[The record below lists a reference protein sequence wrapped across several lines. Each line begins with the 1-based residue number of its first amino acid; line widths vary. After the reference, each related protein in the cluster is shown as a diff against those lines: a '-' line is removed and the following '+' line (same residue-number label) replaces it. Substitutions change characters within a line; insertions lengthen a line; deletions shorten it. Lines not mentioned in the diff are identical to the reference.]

1 MSLKASVDI
10 GTNTALLL
18 VARVGNQKLNVIR
31 EEQRFPR
38 LGKGVD
44 KDGRLSKE
52 SIERVLKAI
61 REYEKLLSDEYP
73 EVENIVVTGTSA
85 VRDAANREELVA
97 AIQET
102 SGWNMRILSG
112 EEEAEWTFA
121 GALSMLPGDH
131 KSEKTVVLDIG
142 GGSTEVAIGGDHSL
156 NDRFSFSMGSIR
168 FTERYLPGNPP
179 AAGEIERCRKAVRK
193 EFQQHVFSLP
203 GNILAVG
210 VAGTVTSLAF
220 ILQNLTGYEPERIAN
235 YRLKKGEIERF
246 IDYFSTHTAQEALE
260 KWPVVM
266 DGRADVMLAGLLILE
281 GFLDM
286 YSLQEIRVSTGG
298 IRHGAVLL

>member
-18 VARVGNQKLNVIR
+18 VASVENQELKVIR
-31 EEQRFPR
+31 EEQRVPR

-44 KDGRLSKE
+44 KDGRLSRE
-52 SIERVLKAI
+52 SIERVLDAVK
-61 REYEKLLSDEYP
+61 EYEKLLSDEYP
-73 EVENIVVTGTSA
+73 DVKNVVVTGTSA

-97 AIQET
+97 AIKKT

-121 GALSMLPGDH
+121 GALSMLPGDL

-156 NDRFSFSMGSIR
+156 IDRFSFSMGSIR
-168 FTERYLPGNPP
+168 FTERFLQQNPP
-179 AAGEIERCRKAVRK
+179 TVGEIEECRQAVRN
-193 EFQQHVFSLP
+193 EFRQHVFSMP
-203 GNILAVG
+203 GNIVAVG

-220 ILQNLTGYEPERIAN
+220 ILQNLTRYEPERISN
-235 YRLKKGEIERF
+235 YRLNKHDIERF
-246 IDYFSTHTAQEALE
+246 IDYFSTHAVQDTLE

-266 DGRADVMLAGLLILE
+266 EGRADVMLAGLLILE
-281 GFLDM
+281 EFLEM
-286 YSLQEIRVSTGG
+286 YSLEEIRVSTGG